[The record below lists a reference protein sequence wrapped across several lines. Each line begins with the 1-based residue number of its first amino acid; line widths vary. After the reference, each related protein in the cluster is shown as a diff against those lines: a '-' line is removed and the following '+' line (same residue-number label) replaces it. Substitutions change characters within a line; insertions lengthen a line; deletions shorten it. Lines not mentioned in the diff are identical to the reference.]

1 MKQLFHTKK
10 PRTHYLFPE
19 EYTPPSGQLALFS
32 TTGKKIMV
40 DSESVAAYKIS
51 NAKAFGLLT
60 SEIKE
65 RVDDLMKGAKTV
77 SEQFTENT
85 ASEKG
90 DTSASFKKKWKEGA
104 AFVGLSNRVMRC
116 FWKIHTT
123 EDEQQLKKLKTEMH
137 DIKLEFEALG
147 YQPKDNFAA
156 IPFELKERYRDNG
169 TLDRFKESAT
179 AFERIIKDMNFKKS
193 SKSEDSPEGK

>member
-19 EYTPPSGQLALFS
+19 EYTPPSGQLALFN
-32 TTGKKIMV
+32 TTGKKVMV
-40 DSESVAAYKIS
+40 DAESVAAYKIS

-65 RVDDLMKGAKTV
+65 RVDDLLKGAKTV

-90 DTSASFKKKWKEGA
+90 DPSASFKKKWKEGTT
-104 AFVGLSNRVMRC
+104 FVALSKRVMRC

-123 EDEQQLKKLKTEMH
+123 EDEQQLRNLQTEMH

-147 YQPKDNFAA
+147 YEPKENFAT
-156 IPFELKERYRDNG
+156 IPFELKERYRSNG
-169 TLDRFKESAT
+169 TLDQFKESAA
-179 AFERIIKDMNFKKS
+179 AFEKIIKDMNFKNA
-193 SKSEDSPEGK
+193 SKSEESPH